1 VDDSSQNATGLAG
14 ATATAEQAAPRR
26 AGGHRTK
33 VLVVK
38 PGLDG
43 HDRGAKVIA
52 IALKEA
58 GMEVVYMG
66 LHQTVEAIVRA
77 GIDEDVD
84 VIGLSILTGGHLP
97 ICRRLMELLR
107 AEGADDMAVCVGGV
121 IPKKDIPVLEAMG
134 VKGVFPGGTHLDDIV
149 AAITALTR

>member
-1 VDDSSQNATGLAG
+1 MDENAQT
-14 ATATAEQAAPRR
+14 ATTAATAEAPVARPS
-26 AGGHRTK
+26 GSPPK
-33 VLVVK
+33 VLVTK

-66 LHQTVEAIVRA
+66 LHQTPEAIVRA
-77 GIDEDVD
+77 AIDEDVD

-97 ICRRLMELLR
+97 ICGRIMELLA
-107 AEGADDMAVCVGGV
+107 AEGVSDIAVTVGGV
-121 IPKKDIPVLEAMG
+121 IPKKDISALEALG
-134 VKGVFPGGTHLDDIV
+134 VKGVFPGGTRLDDIV
-149 AAITALTR
+149 AAITALAR

>member
-1 VDDSSQNATGLAG
+1 MGRSADRAASAGQSVAG
-14 ATATAEQAAPRR
+14 ATAIADQAAPRP

-97 ICRRLMELLR
+97 ICRRLMELLA

-134 VKGVFPGGTHLDDIV
+134 VKGVFPGGTHLD
-149 AAITALTR
+149 

>member
-1 VDDSSQNATGLAG
+1 MEKRIKILLA
-14 ATATAEQAAPRR
+14 
-26 AGGHRTK
+26 
-33 VLVVK
+33 K

-43 HDRGAKVIA
+43 HDRGAKVVA

-77 GIDEDVD
+77 AVDEDVD
-84 VIGLSILTGGHLP
+84 IIGLSILTGGHLP

-107 AEGADDMAVCVGGV
+107 EEGADDIAVAVGGV
-121 IPKKDIPVLEAMG
+121 IPKKDIPALEGLG
-134 VKGVFPGGTHLDDIV
+134 VRGVYPGGTLLDDLV
-149 AAITALTR
+149 AGLKSLAS

>member
-1 VDDSSQNATGLAG
+1 MDDSAQNATGSAV
-14 ATATAEQAAPRR
+14 ATADQASPRH

-66 LHQTVEAIVRA
+66 LHQTVEAIVQA

-84 VIGLSILTGGHLP
+84 VIGLSILIGGHLP

-107 AEGADDMAVCVGGV
+107 AEGAEDLAVCVGGV
-121 IPKKDIPVLEAMG
+121 IPKKDIPTLQALG

-149 AAITALTR
+149 AAIMALTR

>member
-1 VDDSSQNATGLAG
+1 MDDSSQNATGSAG
-14 ATATAEQAAPRR
+14 ATADQAAPRH
-26 AGGHRTK
+26 AAGHRTK

-97 ICRRLMELLR
+97 ICRRLMELLA
-107 AEGADDMAVCVGGV
+107 AEGADDIAVCVGGV
-121 IPKKDIPVLEAMG
+121 IPKKDIAVLEAMG
-134 VKGVFPGGTHLDDIV
+134 VKGVFPGGAHLDDIV

>member
-1 VDDSSQNATGLAG
+1 MDDSAQNATGAAG
-14 ATATAEQAAPRR
+14 ALADQMAPKARHASR
-26 AGGHRTK
+26 HRPK

-58 GMEVVYMG
+58 GMEVIYMG
-66 LHQTVEAIVRA
+66 LHRTVEAIVRA

-107 AEGADDMAVCVGGV
+107 AEGVEDIAVCVGGV
-121 IPKKDIPVLEAMG
+121 IPKRDIPVLEAMG

-149 AAITALTR
+149 VAITALTR